1 MLLHTVQN
9 TTAWKIKGTWNR
21 YIISCLMF
29 LLVILYINYITVYG
43 TCSLTCQPFAWSIF
57 FLSIFPTLILSIL
70 LPCFQFHISIPFL
83 PFPLFVCLPFFLPSF
98 FSVLFFLI
106 SWFNLSFFP
115 FCLFVC
121 LVCLPACLSVSL
133 SVCLPARPPA
143 RPRC

>member
-70 LPCFQFHISIPFL
+70 LPCFQFHISIPVSI
-83 PFPLFVCLPFFLPSF
+83 PFPLFVCLSAFPPSFLLFSSFFLDLICPSF
-98 FSVLFFLI
+98 
-106 SWFNLSFFP
+106 
-115 FCLFVC
+115 
-121 LVCLPACLSVSL
+121 LSVSL
-133 SVCLPARPPA
+133 SACLPVCPPSLLTYLTNQFHNGYL
-143 RPRC
+143 